1 MYVNGEPSE
10 NVTMADSPT
19 YLPGEPPLASVGC
32 EYTAF
37 DNIAI
42 WTRPLSEDDM
52 MILRLDRFNETEMM
66 TTTQQETTLG
76 YYTASRLVAL

>member
-10 NVTMADSPT
+10 SVSMADIPT
-19 YLPGEPPLASVGC
+19 VIPGEPLASEGC

-76 YYTASRLVAL
+76 